1 MGNWIQCT
9 TSSGE
14 KVLLNFD
21 SALWMRQN
29 RWGTDI
35 SLGAKPIRIEETPA
49 ELMNM
54 GLKSPRMRAVHGAP
68 AFRDPLH
75 RNGDGVAG
83 AVPAIEGTTLSIT
96 DVPITRAVSEHVQTA
111 TSGEAESVEW

>member
-1 MGNWIQCT
+1 MGNWIRCT

-21 SALWMRQN
+21 NALWMRQN

-35 SLGAKPIRIEETPA
+35 SFGAKPIRIEETPA

-54 GLKSPRMRAVHGAP
+54 GLKSPRMRA
-68 AFRDPLH
+68 
-75 RNGDGVAG
+75 G
-83 AVPAIEGTTLSIT
+83 AVPAIESTTLSIT
-96 DVPITRAVSEHVQTA
+96 DVPTTRAVSEHVQTA
-111 TSGEAESVEW
+111 TSGEAEPMEW